1 MVLHL
6 PGDFSSVSG
15 GRSFWIHNE
24 LDPCGQ
30 PWCLDL
36 HGGSMPLFDDRFS
49 SEDFFP
55 GQQEVS
61 AMVSLGLS
69 KLVDRRDADDQ
80 PKT

>member
-1 MVLHL
+1 
-6 PGDFSSVSG
+6 
-15 GRSFWIHNE
+15 
-24 LDPCGQ
+24 
-30 PWCLDL
+30 
-36 HGGSMPLFDDRFS
+36 MPLFDDRFS